1 MGRREV
7 SLSQR
12 GTIGRHQGAG
22 NRGSGDNPVKTWD
35 DPHVEINTWLKVCL
49 DFWLKPD

>member
-12 GTIGRHQGAG
+12 GTIERHQGAG
-22 NRGSGDNPVKTWD
+22 NRSSGDNPVKTWD
-35 DPHVEINTWLKVCL
+35 DPHGEINTWLKVCL